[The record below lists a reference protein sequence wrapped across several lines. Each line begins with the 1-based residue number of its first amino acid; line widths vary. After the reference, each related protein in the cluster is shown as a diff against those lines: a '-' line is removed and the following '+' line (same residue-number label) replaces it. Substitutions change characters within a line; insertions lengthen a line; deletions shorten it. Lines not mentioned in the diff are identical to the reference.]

1 MGDILNIKQIPFTV
15 KIYAY
20 TCIDHEFPFRFNY
33 LYQIQLKLYSKLNVQ
48 SFSSEHSL
56 PIQIIPIA

>member
-20 TCIDHEFPFRFNY
+20 TCIDHEFFV
-33 LYQIQLKLYSKLNVQ
+33 L
-48 SFSSEHSL
+48 
-56 PIQIIPIA
+56 IICIKYN